1 MDYLSNNLKNSLLLP
16 YDVMK
21 LVFEYVDPLID
32 IREQIK
38 NKDYDLK
45 EIMYKRMKNFLT
57 KRYITE
63 EQILNLNP
71 ELIVVNNI
79 KATILNK
86 YKNVFLFKIYNP
98 TYICGLVSFDMKY
111 KKVLMIEDLIFAGIY
126 KYRKYERIH
135 YNKFKMKNVYKKWLK
150 L

>member
-1 MDYLSNNLKNSLLLP
+1 
-16 YDVMK
+16 MK

-38 NKDYDLK
+38 NTDYDLK

-86 YKNVFLFKIYNP
+86 YKNVFLFKIYKP
-98 TYICGLVSFDMKY
+98 TYICGLVSFDLEY
-111 KKVLMIEDLIFAGIY
+111 KKFSMIEDLLYAVIY
-126 KYRKYERIH
+126 KYRKDERI
-135 YNKFKMKNVYKKWLK
+135 YRN
-150 L
+150 